1 MVLKMFDF
9 FRRHAFIRWAS
20 LIGVTMM
27 MLASVMR
34 LSYKEDILDFLP
46 LDETD
51 RQRMAI
57 YEDISG
63 MNRLFVIFENVGGA
77 EETIEMVERFA
88 EVVEETDTAGLCQ
101 SMRTSFDSES
111 ISEAIDFIVAKAP
124 LLLTAAD
131 YKRMDSLLSKP
142 GYIEA
147 KLEEDLNTLMFPSG
161 GWAEQHI
168 GRDPLGLFAPLLEE
182 FGKTEGSSGFE
193 MYDGYIFTSDMQQAI
208 VMLTSPFGSSETAGN
223 ARLVD
228 LLEQSIEKTKA
239 DFPDMKAHVA
249 GGPQIAVTSA
259 RQIMRD
265 SMLAL
270 SLSAVLIIALLLYAF
285 RRFRYILLIALTV
298 LWGWLFALGALA
310 FVHSNV
316 SMIVVGISSII
327 IGIAVNYPL
336 HLISHLQHQP
346 DIRET
351 LSDITKPLLV
361 GNITTVAAFLALV
374 PLKSTCLRDLGLFAS
389 FLLIGTILFVLVWLP
404 HKASPASPRKGAR
417 GKEQGAREY
426 QQPEQGAREYQQPEQ
441 YSCSLPPAPCPLK
454 GKDFPLSHG
463 RGLGRG
469 FSLVLIALLTLVF
482 GYFSLSVEFD
492 SDLSNINYLT
502 DEQKSDMNKAFGEGR
517 GEASLKGTVTL
528 YLLSSGRDF
537 DEALALSESKQAVID
552 SLEEAG
558 MVANHLG
565 ISRFLPSKK
574 KQQEHLKLWNEWLER
589 HPHLLSDLKS
599 AATKQ
604 GFAEDAFSD
613 FENIIISEHAIASF
627 SDFQPLTSEVFANNI
642 SRAAKGKST
651 IAETLTIREDDA
663 KRVKE
668 VLPEAFDIGSLHS
681 SLADAL
687 SSDFNYVGWV
697 CSLVVFLFLWLS
709 FRSIKLAVISFIPM
723 AVSWIWILGI
733 MSLLGIKFN
742 IVNIILATFIFGQGD
757 DYTIFITEGCISEYV
772 HGKPVLAS
780 YKRSIILSA
789 LIMFIG
795 IGTLITSRHPA
806 LHSLAEVTI
815 VGMFSVVLMAY
826 IIPPILVR
834 KLKIKKDPL
843 PPFRGNISLSP
854 SPSAK

>member
-20 LIGVTMM
+20 LVGVTMM
-27 MLASVMR
+27 MMASVMR

-63 MNRLFVIFENVGGA
+63 MNRLFVIFENVGGTEA
-77 EETIEMVERFA
+77 TIEMVERFA
-88 EVVEETDTAGLCQ
+88 EVVEEADTAGLCQ

-111 ISEAIDFIVAKAP
+111 ISEAMDFIVAKAP

-182 FGKTEGSSGFE
+182 FGKTEGSSHFE

-404 HKASPASPRKGAR
+404 HKASPASPQTASPQPSPVGEGVLPLGGDR
-417 GKEQGAREY
+417 GG
-426 QQPEQGAREYQQPEQ
+426 
-441 YSCSLPPAPCPLK
+441 S
-454 GKDFPLSHG
+454 FP
-463 RGLGRG
+463 
-469 FSLVLIALLTLVF
+469 FSTFNFQFSASKVLVLIALLTLVF

-558 MVANHLG
+558 MVANHRG

-613 FENIIISEHAIASF
+613 FENIILSEHAIASF

-834 KLKIKKDPL
+834 KLKIEKDPL
-843 PPFRGNISLSP
+843 PPFRGNISLSHE
-854 SPSAK
+854 KGRKGK

>member
-20 LIGVTMM
+20 LVGVTMM

-63 MNRLFVIFENVGGA
+63 MNRLFVIFENVGGTEA
-77 EETIEMVERFA
+77 TIEMVERFA

-111 ISEAIDFIVAKAP
+111 ISEAMDFIVAKAP

-182 FGKTEGSSGFE
+182 FGKTESSSGFE

-404 HKASPASPRKGAR
+404 HKASPAFPQTAYPHPLPEGR
-417 GKEQGAREY
+417 GEV
-426 QQPEQGAREYQQPEQ
+426 
-441 YSCSLPPAPCPLK
+441 LPFRGGFRRGWRFRGGW
-454 GKDFPLSHG
+454 GKLE
-463 RGLGRG
+463 RGLGG
-469 FSLVLIALLTLVF
+469 SKVLVLIALLTLVF

-537 DEALALSESKQAVID
+537 DEALALSESRQAVID

-558 MVANHLG
+558 MVANHRG

-772 HGKPVLAS
+772 YGKPVLAS

-834 KLKIKKDPL
+834 KLKIE
-843 PPFRGNISLSP
+843 S
-854 SPSAK
+854 

>member
-9 FRRHAFIRWAS
+9 FRRHAFIRRAS

-77 EETIEMVERFA
+77 EATIEMVERYA
-88 EVVEETDTAGLCQ
+88 EVVEEADTAGLCQ

-142 GYIEA
+142 EYIEA

-168 GRDPLGLFAPLLEE
+168 GRDPLGLFVPLLEE
-182 FGKTEGSSGFE
+182 FGKTEGSSSFE

-310 FVHSNV
+310 FVHNNV

-404 HKASPASPRKGAR
+404 HKASPQTASPQPSPRKGAR
-417 GKEQGAREY
+417 SK
-426 QQPEQGAREYQQPEQ
+426 EQGAREYQQPEQ

-454 GKDFPLSHG
+454 R

-469 FSLVLIALLTLVF
+469 CLGRGLGGSKVLVLIALLTLVF

-558 MVANHLG
+558 MVANHRG
-565 ISRFLPSKK
+565 ISRFLPSKT

-613 FENIIISEHAIASF
+613 FENIILSEHAIASF

-651 IAETLTIREDDA
+651 VAETLTIREDDA

-687 SSDFNYVGWV
+687 SADFNYVGWV

-772 HGKPVLAS
+772 HRKPVLAS

-834 KLKIKKDPL
+834 KLKVE
-843 PPFRGNISLSP
+843 N
-854 SPSAK
+854 

>member
-77 EETIEMVERFA
+77 EATIEMVERFA
-88 EVVEETDTAGLCQ
+88 EMVEETDTAGLCQ

-310 FVHSNV
+310 FVHNNV

-346 DIRET
+346 DIRKT

-404 HKASPASPRKGAR
+404 HQIKASPASPQTASPQPSPVGEGVLPLGGDR
-417 GKEQGAREY
+417 GG
-426 QQPEQGAREYQQPEQ
+426 P
-441 YSCSLPPAPCPLK
+441 
-454 GKDFPLSHG
+454 FP
-463 RGLGRG
+463 
-469 FSLVLIALLTLVF
+469 FSTFNFQFSASKVLVLIALLTFVF

-558 MVANHLG
+558 MVANHRG
-565 ISRFLPSKK
+565 ISRFLPSKT

-613 FENIIISEHAIASF
+613 FENIILSEHAIASF

-651 IAETLTIREDDA
+651 VAETLTIREDDA

-687 SSDFNYVGWV
+687 SADFNYVGWV

-834 KLKIKKDPL
+834 KLKVE
-843 PPFRGNISLSP
+843 N
-854 SPSAK
+854 

>member
-20 LIGVTMM
+20 LVGVTMM

-77 EETIEMVERFA
+77 EATIEMAERFA

-404 HKASPASPRKGAR
+404 HKASPASP
-417 GKEQGAREY
+417 
-426 QQPEQGAREYQQPEQ
+426 QP
-441 YSCSLPPAPCPLK
+441 SPASPKSSPK
-454 GKDFPLSHG
+454 GKDFPPPFREGMGVGFPLG
-463 RGLGRG
+463 GDRGGAFP
-469 FSLVLIALLTLVF
+469 FSTFNFQFSASKVLVLIALLTLVF

-537 DEALALSESKQAVID
+537 DEALALSESRQAVID

-558 MVANHLG
+558 MVANHRG

-642 SRAAKGKST
+642 SKAAKGKST

-663 KRVKE
+663 KRVKK
-668 VLPEAFDIGSLHS
+668 VLPEAFDIASLHS

-687 SSDFNYVGWV
+687 SADFNYVGWV

-834 KLKIKKDPL
+834 KLKIE
-843 PPFRGNISLSP
+843 N
-854 SPSAK
+854 

>member
-20 LIGVTMM
+20 LVGVTMM

-77 EETIEMVERFA
+77 EATIEMVERFA
-88 EVVEETDTAGLCQ
+88 EVVEEADTAGLCQ

-111 ISEAIDFIVAKAP
+111 ISEAMNFIVAKAP

-168 GRDPLGLFAPLLEE
+168 GRDPLGLFVPLLEE

-193 MYDGYIFTSDMQQAI
+193 VYDGYIFTSDMQQAI

-228 LLEQSIEKTKA
+228 LLEESIEKTKA

-310 FVHSNV
+310 FVHNNV

-404 HKASPASPRKGAR
+404 HKASPASPQLPTASSKSPPKASPKRKASP
-417 GKEQGAREY
+417 QPSPVREAY
-426 QQPEQGAREYQQPEQ
+426 PHPLPE
-441 YSCSLPPAPCPLK
+441 
-454 GKDFPLSHG
+454 G
-463 RGLGRG
+463 RGEVLPFRGGFRRGWGKLGVG
-469 FSLVLIALLTLVF
+469 LSLVLIALLTLVF

-558 MVANHLG
+558 MVANHRG

-613 FENIIISEHAIASF
+613 FENIILSEHAIASF

-687 SSDFNYVGWV
+687 SADFNYVGWV

-834 KLKIKKDPL
+834 KLKIE
-843 PPFRGNISLSP
+843 N
-854 SPSAK
+854 